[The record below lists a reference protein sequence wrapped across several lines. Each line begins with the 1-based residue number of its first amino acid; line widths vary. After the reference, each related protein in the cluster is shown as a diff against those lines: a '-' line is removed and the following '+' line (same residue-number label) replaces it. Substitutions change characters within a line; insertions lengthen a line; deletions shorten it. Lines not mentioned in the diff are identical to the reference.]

1 MFQKCYLYALRKKET
16 VKMFATAEIEVLASL
31 LWVCVCVCVP
41 TLFSVTS
48 NLSEN
53 KYQLSECIISY
64 LTFLIFK
71 IVSIK
76 FGTGKI

>member
-1 MFQKCYLYALRKKET
+1 MFQKCYLYALRKKEN
-16 VKMFATAEIEVLASL
+16 VKIFATAEIEVLASL
-31 LWVCVCVCVP
+31 LWVGVCVP
-41 TLFSVTS
+41 ILLSVTS

>member
-31 LWVCVCVCVP
+31 LWVGVCVP
-41 TLFSVTS
+41 ILLSVTS